1 LKSHLL
7 KMGFFIFIYTLMD
20 KFTDYE
26 KRKESQRVFK
36 IKATLELSIN
46 AQSEGEASYLADSIL
61 AGTENI
67 DTFFIESVNENT
79 SIEK

>member
-1 LKSHLL
+1 
-7 KMGFFIFIYTLMD
+7 MGFFIFIYTLMD